1 MGKTTVALN
10 LSMALSSRGL
20 RVCLFDAD
28 MGLANV
34 NIMLGAQPALN
45 LYHVLYEDMS
55 LRDIMFKAPLGL
67 DIIPGGNGVPELTS
81 IDSERL
87 EELAGKFEPLADF
100 DYIIVDTSAGI
111 APTNMAFLRAADMV
125 VVIFTPEP
133 TSITDGFAILKILN
147 MNQYSGDLH
156 ILPNNFK
163 SQKRAD
169 LITNKI
175 MEASRTFLGRELKVL
190 PPIMSS
196 QKFPDSIIGQS
207 PIMVNHPDSNGAR
220 DIMRVADKIRSMGYD
235 SNGAGSGEYIH
246 NVARYS
252 SDKNLLKLVDKF
264 TRKMAEKEEKR
275 KSVEQKKKIEADP
288 KKREPVSRDTP
299 YRGNGNSAITAKNPE
314 VMDISTTELEQKAA
328 QAPSEKIVEPAP
340 TPPMADRGAV
350 ERADETVEGLAPVE
364 QAPVEKNPVAKMAV
378 EPGRLSGAVFQEG
391 PNPRI
396 VELLEN
402 IVGKLEKNTQMI
414 GKIEKEM
421 ESLSTA
427 ISHPGFSGSGNKSIP
442 GGKNGAPGKHSGSLA
457 SDNTLLTGVKEY
469 SIPGAADSAPLPEGA
484 MYVTKNNPV
493 NEIINK
499 RGSKKFNAITDEE
512 LWIANELLRNEY
524 ITEDDFCKFADLRY
538 RFDLEGK
545 SYLGDILLRRKLIT
559 EEVLKEFLKINNNVY
574 TKFCSVLRDQ
584 GLINKDQFQEIMDDK
599 KSGED
604 IIAVISEH
612 KVMSRDN
619 FMKLFNSVSR
629 SPKFGEWLVHNKY
642 VGKSDVVDALREQG
656 INSFEDYLIY
666 NKLVSK
672 DVLDSL
678 KYKMELN

>member
-34 NIMLGAQPALN
+34 NIMLGAHPALN

-81 IDSERL
+81 IDSGRL

-100 DYIIVDTSAGI
+100 DFIIVDTSAGI

-163 SQKRAD
+163 SQKRAG
-169 LITNKI
+169 LIANKI
-175 MEASRTFLGRELKVL
+175 LDASKTFLGRELKVL
-190 PPIMSS
+190 PPIMNS
-196 QKFPDSIIGQS
+196 QKFPDSIIGQP

-220 DIMRVADKIRSMGYD
+220 DIMRVADKIRTMGYNT
-235 SNGAGSGEYIH
+235 NGAGAGEYIH
-246 NVARYS
+246 KVARYS

-264 TRKMAEKEEKR
+264 TKKMAEKEEKR
-275 KSVEQKKKIEADP
+275 KSEERKKKIEADRDR
-288 KKREPVSRDTP
+288 RETAMENTN
-299 YRGNGNSAITAKNPE
+299 YRGNGNSAANARNPE
-314 VMDISTTELEQKAA
+314 VMNISTAELEQKAM
-328 QAPSEKIVEPAP
+328 QASAENVIERKQAAPMDASHPAVEKVEEAVAPAP
-340 TPPMADRGAV
+340 AAKEVIEAAHVYDSSPL
-350 ERADETVEGLAPVE
+350 EG
-364 QAPVEKNPVAKMAV
+364 QNP
-378 EPGRLSGAVFQEG
+378 G
-391 PNPRI
+391 I
-396 VELLEN
+396 VDLLKN
-402 IVGKLEKNTQMI
+402 IVGTLEKNTEMI
-414 GKIEKEM
+414 GKIEKGM
-421 ESLSTA
+421 ESLSSA
-427 ISHPGFSGSGNKSIP
+427 ISRPGYAAPGNKNFP
-442 GGKNGAPGKHSGSLA
+442 AGKKAWPGKPNGS
-457 SDNTLLTGVKEY
+457 STNDNSFLTEVTEY
-469 SIPGAADSAPLPEGA
+469 SIPGAADGAPPAEGA
-484 MYVTKNNPV
+484 MRVNKNIV
-493 NEIINK
+493 KEIMQK
-499 RGSKKFNAITDEE
+499 RGSKKFDTITNEE
-512 LWIANELLRNEY
+512 LRIANELLRSEY
-524 ITEDDFCKFADLRY
+524 ITEDEFCKFAEIRY
-538 RFDLEGK
+538 KFDMEGK
-545 SYLGDILLRRKLIT
+545 NYLGDILVKRKLIT
-559 EEVLKEFLKINNNVY
+559 EDVLKDFLRINNNVY

-584 GLINKDQFQEIMDDK
+584 GLINKDQFQEIMNDK
-599 KSGED
+599 KSDKD

-642 VGKSDVVDALREQG
+642 VEKSDVVDALREQG

-666 NKLVSK
+666 NKLVGR

-678 KYKMELN
+678 KYNMELN